1 MASNWDWAISV
12 TILVWLFLMIAAR
25 MTKQSIPDLLNGLKN
40 FATGA
45 GEEAVERGEQLA
57 YYD

>member
-1 MASNWDWAISV
+1 MESNWDWLISGS
-12 TILVWLFLMIAAR
+12 ILIWLFLVIAAK
-25 MTKQSIPDLLNGLKN
+25 MTRQSIPDLLHGLKD

-45 GEEAVERGEQLA
+45 SEDAIERGEQLA

>member
-1 MASNWDWAISV
+1 MASNWDWAISG
-12 TILVWLFLMIAAR
+12 TIIIWLFITIAAK
-25 MTKQSIPDLLNGLKN
+25 MTRQTIPDLLNGLKD

-45 GEEAVERGEQLA
+45 GEDALERGEDLA